1 MIVKQIIEMLSHHHP
16 DDELCVLYWDKEQ
29 FDYRD
34 DEHEILT
41 TQAWAEICK
50 EFDEW
55 EDAGHSVSEWI
66 ADAVIEKVELVEEEG
81 ITKSEYASKMGLTE
95 EAVDN
100 WEEPDA

>member
-1 MIVKQIIEMLSHHHP
+1 MIIKQIIEMLSRYSP
-16 DDELCVLYWDKEQ
+16 DDELCILYWDKEQ

-34 DEHEILT
+34 DEHEVLT
-41 TQAWAEICK
+41 TEKWAEICK

-66 ADAVIEKVELVEEEG
+66 ADAVIEKVELKEEG

-100 WEEPDA
+100 WKEPDA

>member
-1 MIVKQIIEMLSHHHP
+1 MLSRYSP
-16 DDELCVLYWDKEQ
+16 DDELCILYWDKEQ

-34 DEHEILT
+34 DEHEVLT
-41 TQAWAEICK
+41 TEKWAEICK

-66 ADAVIEKVELVEEEG
+66 ADAVIEKVELKEEG

-100 WEEPDA
+100 WKEPDA